1 MCSMCIDKIRK
12 TNPLGNSKYTSYDSV
27 GRITKE
33 ILEDGNLRKYF
44 YDDSEN
50 TLLACDATS
59 KKILYLYYGYG
70 TIEIVKD
77 AENDIV
83 LLARSY
89 DDKKRLIGET
99 SALGA
104 VIKYSYDGFDRCLSA
119 VTYDTDGSVLK
130 EKQIAYDDAFCD
142 DYGRVRL
149 KMTVTDGGSMS
160 ERVTSYV
167 FDRNQNLTEKIL
179 KSDSGDRI
187 YSSRTTLVVYGGNK

>member
-33 ILEDGNLRKYF
+33 ILEDGNLRGYF

-50 TLLACDATS
+50 TLLTCDANS
-59 KKILYLYYGYG
+59 KKVLYLYDGYG

-104 VIKYSYDGFDRCLSA
+104 VI
-119 VTYDTDGSVLK
+119 
-130 EKQIAYDDAFCD
+130 
-142 DYGRVRL
+142 
-149 KMTVTDGGSMS
+149 
-160 ERVTSYV
+160 
-167 FDRNQNLTEKIL
+167 
-179 KSDSGDRI
+179 
-187 YSSRTTLVVYGGNK
+187 